1 MHVKYAVK
9 QLCIYLLILL
19 ANQVVGQ
26 SSRDSLPENAIS
38 GIVLD
43 GKLQQPLVGAV
54 VQVKELPLE
63 VITDANGRFLLKGV
77 SKLPIV
83 LQISFIGYEQLE
95 QTVSKRILQFQLQP
109 KPGNLNEVVVVGYG
123 TQKRSDI
130 TGSVAKINPSEL
142 KRIPVASFD
151 AQLQGASPG
160 LQVISN
166 SGVPGEAAF
175 VRVRGTTSIN
185 SSSDPLYIIDGVFL
199 NNNSLQTTNLGGRTT
214 SPLADINPADIESI
228 EVLKDAAATAIY
240 GSRGANGVIIVTTKK
255 GSYNAKPK
263 VSLNIS
269 NGWVEADKSTLPD
282 LASGPETAILA
293 NEYWINSGIDNP
305 ALNRTFAN
313 RPFRPRSEGGSG
325 LPEEQETFDRLGDL
339 LRKGRVQDYNLAVEG
354 GSNSSRYYLGVG
366 YTDQEAFFKVIGFNR
381 VGVKF
386 NFDQKLTDRI
396 SFGLTN
402 NFSRS
407 YRNQA
412 RTGDGP
418 QVSLWNSAIS
428 AATYSPKF
436 AEDGTSVGSDN
447 TYVLIENYD
456 VNTKSLRYVG
466 SAYLDAQVAKGLK
479 FRSSFSLDYNTYD
492 ESQYWNSKTS
502 IGRAANGQAISAI
515 SQNNTWINEQTLTY
529 QTKWG
534 LHGLT
539 ALAGNTI
546 QSSDLAY
553 TYAEGRGFANDN
565 YKLISSASIQTSSES
580 YTKFTLSS
588 FFGRIGYN
596 YASRYFAEATLR
608 ADASSK
614 FGENKRWG
622 YFPAFSVGWRI
633 KEESF
638 LKDLSWLNELK
649 LRASYGLTGNQSG
662 IDNFASRGLWSG
674 GSGYA
679 DVHGTPLPGI
689 GPRQLGNQ
697 NLSWEK
703 TAQTDIGIDV
713 ALNNNRL
720 SITAD
725 WYRKYTSGI
734 LLQQPLPSSSGFNSY
749 WENVGE
755 VSNTGWELT
764 INNVN
769 LNERNFSWRTGLNI
783 SGNQNK
789 IERLPTPIT
798 RYTRDW
804 VILQEGYSL
813 NSFWLYK
820 QLYVDPKTGNAVFE
834 GQEDGLTV
842 EDRKIMNS
850 FYPKF
855 YGGLTN
861 SFTYR
866 NFDFSFLFSFQYGNY
881 SLNLQRYFRERNPLS
896 GGVLTN
902 LSNRWQQEGDVTD
915 MPRLTSVGNNYSLDQ
930 NSRYLEDAS
939 FLRLRQVSL
948 GYNLP
953 AKWAQLAF
961 LKSARIY
968 AVATNLFLLT
978 KYTGDPESNVTSDP
992 TAQGIGSFGT
1002 PPQPRGFQFGL
1013 NLTL

>member
-1 MHVKYAVK
+1 MFSKIAGK
-9 QLCIYLLILL
+9 ALIYVVLLF
-19 ANQVVGQ
+19 VGQ
-26 SSRDSLPENAIS
+26 SVLAQTGKDSIPPNAVA
-38 GIVLD
+38 GLVLD
-43 GKLQQPLVGAV
+43 AKNQQPLAGAV
-54 VQVKELPLE
+54 VQLKEFSVD
-63 VITDANGRFLLKGV
+63 VITDKNGRFLLKSVTRFPVTIIV
-77 SKLPIV
+77 SFV
-83 LQISFIGYEQLE
+83 GYERLE
-95 QTVSKRILQFQLQP
+95 QTVNDRTVQLSLHA
-109 KPGNLNEVVVVGYG
+109 KAGDLNEVVVVGYG
-123 TQKRSDI
+123 TQKRSDL
-130 TGSVAKINPSEL
+130 TGSVAKINPTEL

-255 GSYNAKPK
+255 GSFNTKPK
-263 VSLNIS
+263 VTLNIS
-269 NGWVEADKSTLPD
+269 GGWVEADKSTLAD
-282 LASGPETAILA
+282 LASGPETATLA
-293 NEYWINSGIDNP
+293 NEYWINSGKDNP

-313 RPFRPRSEGGSG
+313 RPFRPVSEGGSG
-325 LPEEQETFDRLGDL
+325 LPEDQPTYNRLTDL
-339 LRKGRVQDYNLAVEG
+339 LRKGRVQDYNLALDG
-354 GSNSSRYYLGVG
+354 GSNTSRYYLGVG
-366 YTDQEAFFKVIGFNR
+366 FTDQDAFFKVIGFNR
-381 VGVKF
+381 IGVKF
-386 NFDQKLTDRI
+386 NFDQKLTDKI

-428 AATYSPKF
+428 SATYSPKF

-447 TYVLIENYD
+447 TYILMENYD
-456 VNTKSLRYVG
+456 VNTKSIRYVG
-466 SAYLDAQVAKGLK
+466 SAFLDATIVKGLK

-502 IGRAANGQAISAI
+502 IGRAANGQAISAL

-529 QTKWG
+529 QTKFG
-534 LHGLT
+534 DHGLSV
-539 ALAGNTI
+539 LAGNTI
-546 QSSDLAY
+546 QSSDLSY
-553 TYAEGRGFANDN
+553 TYAEGRGFANDQ

-580 YTKFTLSS
+580 YTKFSLAS

-596 YASRYFAEATLR
+596 YNSKYFAEATLR
-608 ADASSK
+608 SDGSSK
-614 FGENKRWG
+614 FGQNKQWG
-622 YFPAFSVGWRI
+622 YFPAFSVGWRV

-674 GSGYA
+674 GSSYA
-679 DVHGTPLPGI
+679 DIAGTPLPGI
-689 GPRQLGNQ
+689 GPRQLGNE

-703 TAQTDIGIDV
+703 TAQTDIGVDI
-713 ALNNNRL
+713 AFYNNRFTV
-720 SITAD
+720 TAD

-734 LLQQPLPSSSGFNSY
+734 LLQQPLPSSSGFESY

-755 VSNTGWELT
+755 VSNQGWELNLT
-764 INNVN
+764 SVN
-769 LNERNFSWRTGLNI
+769 LNERNFSWRTSLNI
-783 SGNQNK
+783 SGNRNR
-789 IERLPTPIT
+789 IEKLPTDIT

-804 VILQEGYSL
+804 VILKEGYSM
-813 NSFWLYK
+813 NSFWLYN
-820 QLYVDPKTGNAVFE
+820 QLYVDTKTGNAVFE

-855 YGGLTN
+855 YGGISN
-861 SFTYR
+861 SFTVKQ
-866 NFDFSFLFSFQYGNY
+866 FDLSFLFSFQSGNY

-902 LSNRWQQEGDVTD
+902 LSNRWQKEGDITD

-939 FLRLRQVSL
+939 FLRLRQLSI
-948 GYNLP
+948 GYTVPL
-953 AKWAQLAF
+953 KWLQP
-961 LKSARIY
+961 LKLKNARVY
-968 AVATNLFLLT
+968 AVATNVFLLT